1 MKKTDD
7 IDIFLTL
14 HPHGWSTCWIYVND
28 KKVELTI
35 THIFGDPYYD
45 FMKSLSQLMD
55 NRKEI
60 TFFWYGEPGGEK
72 IFIRRIQD
80 RQHMVNVRIDGF
92 YETYGEEVKGFE
104 KTIEFEI
111 REKQL
116 ITIAYYQLKKIDTLL
131 KEKSFAS
138 DRVGDFP
145 FRGFVLFENKV
156 KDYLEL

>member
-7 IDIFLTL
+7 IDLFLTL

-28 KKVELTI
+28 KKVELTV
-35 THIFGDPYYD
+35 THVFGDPYYD
-45 FMKSLSQLMD
+45 FMQSLSQLMD
-55 NRKEI
+55 NQKET

-72 IFIRRIQD
+72 IEMKRIQD
-80 RQHMVNVRIDGF
+80 RQHMINVKIDGF
-92 YETYGEEVKGFE
+92 YETYGEEIKDFE

-116 ITIAYYQLKKIDTLL
+116 ITVAYYQLKKNETLL

-138 DRVGDFP
+138 DRGGDFP
-145 FRGFVLFENKV
+145 FRDFILFENKV
-156 KDYLEL
+156 KNYLEL